1 MNNTNIIIRKA
12 TKEDAYLIAKVVG
25 MAIGEESMPHYCGNS
40 WMDVITHIAR
50 QDNTQYSYRNALI
63 AEVDGSPAGA
73 IIGYN
78 GALLHTLRQPT
89 FDIILQYVDKINI
102 TEDETEAG
110 EYYLDSIGVLPEFR
124 KMGIATKLIKAMRDK
139 IFAEGHTKFGL
150 IVDFDN
156 PTAERLYTQIGF
168 KRVGQRTFL
177 GHKMWHLVNEQ

>member
-1 MNNTNIIIRKA
+1 MNQKN
-12 TKEDAYLIAKVVG
+12 LILIGGGGHCKSVIDVV
-25 MAIGEESMPHYCGNS
+25 ES
-40 WMDVITHIAR
+40 A
-50 QDNTQYSYRNALI
+50 
-63 AEVDGSPAGA
+63 
-73 IIGYN
+73 GYN
-78 GALLHTLRQPT
+78 ILGVVDMPEEVGKSVLDYKVIGT
-89 FDIILQYVDKINI
+89 DDDILQYVDKINI

-110 EYYLDSIGVLPEFR
+110 EYYLDSIGELPEFR

>member
-25 MAIGEESMPHYCGNS
+25 MAIGEESMRHYCGNS

-63 AEVDGSPAGA
+63 AEINGTPAGA
-73 IIGYN
+73 IIGYD
-78 GALLHTLRQPT
+78 GAHLHALRQPT
-89 FDIILQYVDKINI
+89 FDIILQHVDKINI

-110 EYYLDSIGVLPEFR
+110 EYYLDSVGVLPQFR
-124 KMGIATKLIKAMRDK
+124 KMGIATKLIEVMRDK

-168 KRVGQRTFL
+168 HRVGQRTFL
-177 GHKMWHLVNEQ
+177 GHKMWHLVNEK